1 MKCFECGK
9 EILPGEILR
18 FSNPPKY
25 VFHEECR
32 LKIKPEIPADAKI
45 IPVAK
50 VNIAPLDEMYPGIIN
65 MQRKA
70 NELSK
75 KINNCILQLLKGNGF
90 RPKNTEKYIRGL
102 QKRLEKKGLRIE
114 VEVVYEGIEKDA
126 YRTIYSETVKVKM
139 VRSGENET
147 HS

>member
-1 MKCFECGK
+1 MNCFVCGK
-9 EILPGEILR
+9 ELLPGEEVR
-18 FSNPPKY
+18 YTNHPAFAT
-25 VFHEECR
+25 HEECR

-70 NELSK
+70 NELSR

-102 QKRLEKKGLRIE
+102 QKQRIKL
-114 VEVVYEGIEKDA
+114 ICF
-126 YRTIYSETVKVKM
+126 
-139 VRSGENET
+139 
-147 HS
+147 